1 MSSNLKKIQER
12 ILIKNKLNEIGIY
25 GLVGPR
31 GPRGNPGTSLSI
43 KGGYD
48 TVEELRMKHPKGEDG
63 DTYVIDGNLYYWNN
77 ESMDWENAG
86 HIVGPTGPKGDIG
99 PKGDKGSTGPTG
111 PKGERGNTGP
121 QGLKGDKGDQGP
133 IGPKGDIGLTG
144 PTGSVGATGPANG
157 VNAYGE
163 RFLHNQNMLSVTPFV
178 DTVIPLDSTGS
189 AINMEFRTQ
198 NAIDVIN
205 FGYYRVN
212 YYARFTPSVDV
223 DYSLFIKSD
232 SSILAGSDVTKS
244 AKANEVTELY
254 GSVIG
259 RFSVGDFI
267 SLYIK
272 TNKSVTLTFAQ
283 GSCAKVSVIKLD

>member
-1 MSSNLKKIQER
+1 M
-12 ILIKNKLNEIGIY
+12 
-25 GLVGPR
+25 GPR

-99 PKGDKGSTGPTG
+99 P
-111 PKGERGNTGP
+111 
-121 QGLKGDKGDQGP
+121 KGDKGDQGP

>member
-48 TVEELRMKHPKGEDG
+48 TVEELRMKHPRGEDG
-63 DTYVIDGNLYYWNN
+63 DTYVIDGNLYYWNK

-99 PKGDKGSTGPTG
+99 LSGGTGPMG
-111 PKGERGNTGP
+111 P
-121 QGLKGDKGDQGP
+121 
-133 IGPKGDIGLTG
+133 
-144 PTGSVGATGPANG
+144 TGPANG

-163 RFLHNQNMLSVTPFV
+163 RYLHSQSMLNVTQFV
-178 DTVIPLDSTGS
+178 DTVIPLDKTGS
-189 AINMEFRTQ
+189 VVNMEYKTQ

-205 FGYYRVN
+205 FGYYLVN
-212 YYARFTPSVDV
+212 YYVRFTPSVDV
-223 DYSLFIKSD
+223 EYSLFIKSD
-232 SSILAGSDVTKS
+232 SNILAGSDVTKS

-259 RFSVGDFI
+259 MFSIGDFI
-267 SLYIK
+267 SLYMK
-272 TNKSVTLTFAQ
+272 TDKSVSLTFGKGA
-283 GSCAKVSVIKLD
+283 CAKVSVIKLD